1 MNERNSSLRRGEHRD
16 FLDYGMEINEITG
29 IIIEEAIRIHKDL
42 GPGLLESVYEE
53 ILTYRLSKRG
63 LAADRQRSIPVTYE
77 GIKMDIGF
85 RSDLTVEGKVI
96 VEIKSVET
104 IAPVHPKILLTYLKL
119 TGITVG
125 LLINFNEAILKDG
138 IKRIVNNY
146 NSAPSAPLRE
156 TKF

>member
-1 MNERNSSLRRGEHRD
+1 
-16 FLDYGMEINEITG
+16 MEINTITG
-29 IIIEEAIRIHKDL
+29 IIIEESIRIHNDL

-63 LAADRQRSIPVTYE
+63 LAVQRQTPIPVIYE
-77 GIKMDIGF
+77 EVKMDIGF
-85 RSDLTVEGKVI
+85 RSDLVVENKVI
-96 VEIKSVET
+96 VEIKSIEA

-125 LLINFNEAILKDG
+125 LLINFNESVLKNG

-146 NSAPSAPLRE
+146 IPAASASQRE
-156 TKF
+156 QNF